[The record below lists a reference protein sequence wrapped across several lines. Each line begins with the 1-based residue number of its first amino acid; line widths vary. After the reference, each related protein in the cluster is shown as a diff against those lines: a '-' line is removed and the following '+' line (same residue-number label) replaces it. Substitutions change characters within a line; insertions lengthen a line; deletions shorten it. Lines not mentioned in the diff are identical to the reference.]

1 MLVAIVLC
9 GLGTAWGAEVTFGP
23 SAFSGQGTSGTG
35 SEISATIDG
44 VTFACDKGYGT
55 TQIRCYASSTIT
67 ISSSNTIT
75 SISFTFDGSYTGGLN
90 KTGYTGLSTTSW
102 VQKLGSQARITE
114 VKVTYTPATPAY
126 TITAQSNNESFG
138 TVSLTGNVITGA
150 PNSGYR
156 YASPAYT
163 VSPANSATVDKV
175 DNTFT
180 VTPSANT
187 TVTINFEAIPTYTV
201 TLGDDNSTLTEAIGN
216 AGVTLPTRNALNGYE
231 FAGWSETNVS
241 EETTSSPTIIPAGA
255 YSPTTNITLYPVYSK
270 SGGGTTP
277 SAFSV
282 GDTGNYAIVS
292 AEQNGKYYA
301 LPTNPTVNNGK
312 ITALEITVSEIN
324 GVKYVTTANASGF
337 TWTIASAT
345 NGYTLSD
352 GSKFIYH
359 SNGGSSGTNI
369 NYGTSTSY
377 TWAFTADGDY
387 VTMAGMSGSTTNSR
401 GLLFSGTTIGGYA
414 LSNAGNSG
422 YYKVMILPISAGV
435 TTYYWSAPIAA
446 AVEIPSI
453 VVAENPFLFS
463 TTATINCATEDA
475 AIKYSFDGEN
485 WSDYS
490 SPLTITETKT
500 IYAKAIK
507 GENESDVAQVTATKN
522 LATPSVTISGDLTLD
537 LDGKTNVNAGTLTA
551 AVIYNNAAVEGASV
565 TWSSNK
571 PEVAT
576 IDASTGAVTLLTTGT
591 VTFTATYAG
600 NSDYAEAVGTKVVTV
615 IDNNAPGTANNPYTV
630 ADVLTLYENDIVP
643 SNQVYVKGI
652 ISEISS
658 LNTLQYTSARYYIS
672 DSGTKEHQ
680 FYVYNGK
687 YIDGAD
693 FTVDDQIQVG
703 DEVVIYGKLTS
714 YQGINEFAGGNYIV
728 SLNRPDP
735 VELAAPIIF
744 HDGGTYEQA
753 LKVAMAGQGTIKYKL
768 NGGAEQTYSAPID
781 VNETTT
787 ITAWVEQD
795 GAKSDEI
802 SKTFTIE
809 TKEAG
814 PSIED
819 GYYTIKNNGNGKYV
833 NVAGRRTVTFVDEAA
848 TDAAP
853 GTVIKVKATDGQLEV
868 LRSQGVDIPGYAQRA
883 MNYVPPLVKAI
894 VERLGE
900 NNFIGE
906 PGLNNVA
913 NEFTDKFDYHLYL
926 EKLGNEGNNYRIYGK
941 TPSMTPVVDFYA
953 KNKEVIDGR
962 LPYLE
967 GFVKDIFTRIA
978 DKLGRGQGW
987 VDSFKIHDLWV
998 KMGGTESGL
1007 TEPVDEDA
1015 AAISQFYTQILSSE
1029 KNVWNFAHETMMI
1042 YWGRVKEYIN
1052 ENEDIASLIGDYA
1065 KYIDKVEYIQPNSK
1079 YYIVQQN
1086 GQMDFIS
1093 QYNTAITTSDVA
1105 AETDFTAWKLEKRS
1119 DFNVTFNAENT
1130 LNGDKELYTTLYTDF
1145 AYTLPD
1151 DVKAYA
1157 VTSINKK
1164 TGVAVKKEITGVIPA
1179 QTPVLLKLAIDE
1191 KVTENQTQRL
1201 TLSTEDGTVPETNL
1215 LVGPDYL
1222 INEYKI
1228 NAPQVESMLSVLSM
1242 LSQSLADQYEYLK
1255 RKNAGTVNN
1264 KYFFGLTED
1273 DLLLCTFKNEDDE
1286 EDCVVRNLSTGDQ
1299 KLGFYN
1305 NWEVNA
1311 NKAFLV
1317 SEEFDPIKLTLLGDV
1332 NRDGD
1337 VNVTDVSATV
1347 DISLGKATP
1356 ETHSEVYDFDAADA
1370 NESGSIDV
1378 TDAVIIVNISL
1389 GK

>member
-1 MLVAIVLC
+1 MTISSTEGATIYYTTNGVDPTTNSSIYSTPIAVNTNTTIKAMAVKDNMNNSNIATAAYTIQPNKPTITNNEGVVSISADENLAIYYTTDGNDPTTTSNLY
-9 GLGTAWGAEVTFGP
+9 
-23 SAFSGQGTSGTG
+23 SNAFSPNQSCTIKAIAVDEYNNYSEIVSANYIYIYRKNINSNYFVKVTDASALEAGDAIIIVDKNNIYALGADKGNNREAIGITPEASNGIIDGLTSAAQKIILVPQEDCWYLYTG
-35 SEISATIDG
+35 EGKYLYAASSSSNYLKTTATPDANAKSEISISNGNATIKFQG
-44 VTFACDKGYGT
+44 SNTRNLLRYNS
-55 TQIRCYASSTIT
+55 SSTLFSCYGSGQEDVQIYKEVVKPVVT
-67 ISSSNTIT
+67 VANP
-75 SISFTFDGSYTGGLN
+75 TF
-90 KTGYTGLSTTSW
+90 
-102 VQKLGSQARITE
+102 
-114 VKVTYTPATPAY
+114 
-126 TITAQSNNESFG
+126 
-138 TVSLTGNVITGA
+138 SLA
-150 PNSGYR
+150 SGVY
-156 YASPAYT
+156 
-163 VSPANSATVDKV
+163 
-175 DNTFT
+175 
-180 VTPSANT
+180 
-187 TVTINFEAIPTYTV
+187 FEAK
-201 TLGDDNSTLTEAIGN
+201 E
-216 AGVTLPTRNALNGYE
+216 
-231 FAGWSETNVS
+231 
-241 EETTSSPTIIPAGA
+241 
-255 YSPTTNITLYPVYSK
+255 
-270 SGGGTTP
+270 
-277 SAFSV
+277 
-282 GDTGNYAIVS
+282 
-292 AEQNGKYYA
+292 
-301 LPTNPTVNNGK
+301 
-312 ITALEITVSEIN
+312 
-324 GVKYVTTANASGF
+324 
-337 TWTIASAT
+337 
-345 NGYTLSD
+345 
-352 GSKFIYH
+352 
-359 SNGGSSGTNI
+359 
-369 NYGTSTSY
+369 
-377 TWAFTADGDY
+377 
-387 VTMAGMSGSTTNSR
+387 
-401 GLLFSGTTIGGYA
+401 
-414 LSNAGNSG
+414 
-422 YYKVMILPISAGV
+422 VMISCE
-435 TTYYWSAPIAA
+435 T
-446 AVEIPSI
+446 E
-453 VVAENPFLFS
+453 E
-463 TTATINCATEDA
+463 AT
-475 AIKYSFDGEN
+475 IKYSTDGETWN
-485 WSDYS
+485 DYS
-490 SPLTITETKT
+490 SALTISEPTTL
-500 IYAKAIK
+500 YAKAIK
-507 GENESDVAQVTATKN
+507 GEDESAVANAKYNVIITT
-522 LATPSVTISGDLTLD
+522 
-537 LDGKTNVNAGTLTA
+537 GKGTEANPFNVADA
-551 AVIYNNAAVEGASV
+551 
-565 TWSSNK
+565 NK
-571 PEVAT
+571 ILSA
-576 IDASTGAVTLLTTGT
+576 DVTL
-591 VTFTATYAG
+591 
-600 NSDYAEAVGTKVVTV
+600 EK
-615 IDNNAPGTANNPYTV
+615 
-630 ADVLTLYENDIVP
+630 
-643 SNQVYVKGI
+643 VYVKGI
-652 ISEISS
+652 VSQIDDI
-658 LNTLQYTSARYYIS
+658 NTTQYYNATYYIS
-672 DSGTKEHQ
+672 DDGSTDNQ
-680 FYVYNGK
+680 FYVYRGK
-687 YIDGAD
+687 NLANSD
-693 FTVDDQIQVG
+693 FTSEEQLQKG
-703 DEVVIYGKLTS
+703 DEVVVYGDLTIYGSDKVF
-714 YQGINEFAGGNYIV
+714 EFKQGNYIV
-728 SLNRPDP
+728 SLTRPEP
-735 VELAAPIIF
+735 VELAKPIIF

-753 LKVAMAGQGTIKYKL
+753 LKVAIAGQGTIKYKL
-768 NGGAEQTYSAPID
+768 NGGAEQTYSTPID

-795 GAKSDEI
+795 GSKSKEI

-814 PSIED
+814 PTIED

-883 MNYVPPLVKAI
+883 MNYVPALVKAI

-1015 AAISQFYTQILSSE
+1015 AAISQFYTEILSSE

-1052 ENEDIASLIGDYA
+1052 DNEDIASLIGDYS
-1065 KYIDKVEYIQPNSK
+1065 KYIDKVEYIQPDFK
-1079 YYIVQQN
+1079 YYIVQKD

-1093 QYNTAITTSDVA
+1093 EGNTAITTSDVA
-1105 AETDFTAWKLEKRS
+1105 TETDFTAWKLEKRS

-1179 QTPVLLKLAIDE
+1179 QTPVLLKLAVDE
-1191 KVTENQTQRL
+1191 KVTENQTQTL
-1201 TLSTEDGTVPETNL
+1201 TLSTEAGTAPETNL

-1332 NRDGD
+1332 NRDGV

-1356 ETHSEVYDFDAADA
+1356 ETHSDVYDFDAADA
-1370 NESGSIDV
+1370 DESGSVDV

>member
-1 MLVAIVLC
+1 MKHFLQKTQLRALMLVALVLC
-9 GLGTAWGAEVTFGP
+9 GLGTTWGEDVTYTLTISASDFNTTSYAANNNEKTSNAVCTTDNTKTYEVKWTSYQVMKSSSNMQWQKSKGYIYNSTDLGTINSVTVNS
-23 SAFSGQGTSGTG
+23 SAGSFITYYGTSAQPSSGTTVG
-35 SEISATIDG
+35 NGYFKTSVGSAT
-44 VTFACDKGYGT
+44 GT
-55 TQIRCYASSTIT
+55 TSSIVITFTISGSSLT
-67 ISSSNTIT
+67 PAGLSFGETTSYTVNLGENFTVPTLINPNSLTVAYSSSNT
-75 SISFTFDGSYTGGLN
+75 G
-90 KTGYTGLSTTSW
+90 
-102 VQKLGSQARITE
+102 V
-114 VKVTYTPATPAY
+114 
-126 TITAQSNNESFG
+126 
-138 TVSLTGNVITGA
+138 
-150 PNSGYR
+150 
-156 YASPAYT
+156 
-163 VSPANSATVDKV
+163 ATVD
-175 DNTFT
+175 
-180 VTPSANT
+180 A
-187 TVTINFEAIPTYTV
+187 
-201 TLGDDNSTLTEAIGN
+201 
-216 AGVTLPTRNALNGYE
+216 
-231 FAGWSETNVS
+231 
-241 EETTSSPTIIPAGA
+241 TS
-255 YSPTTNITLYPVYSK
+255 
-270 SGGGTTP
+270 
-277 SAFSV
+277 
-282 GDTGNYAIVS
+282 
-292 AEQNGKYYA
+292 
-301 LPTNPTVNNGK
+301 
-312 ITALEITVSEIN
+312 
-324 GVKYVTTANASGF
+324 
-337 TWTIASAT
+337 
-345 NGYTLSD
+345 
-352 GSKFIYH
+352 
-359 SNGGSSGTNI
+359 
-369 NYGTSTSY
+369 
-377 TWAFTADGDY
+377 
-387 VTMAGMSGSTTNSR
+387 
-401 GLLFSGTTIGGYA
+401 
-414 LSNAGNSG
+414 
-422 YYKVMILPISAGV
+422 
-435 TTYYWSAPIAA
+435 
-446 AVEIPSI
+446 
-453 VVAENPFLFS
+453 
-463 TTATINCATEDA
+463 
-475 AIKYSFDGEN
+475 
-485 WSDYS
+485 
-490 SPLTITETKT
+490 
-500 IYAKAIK
+500 
-507 GENESDVAQVTATKN
+507 
-522 LATPSVTISGDLTLD
+522 
-537 LDGKTNVNAGTLTA
+537 
-551 AVIYNNAAVEGASV
+551 
-565 TWSSNK
+565 
-571 PEVAT
+571 
-576 IDASTGAVTLLTTGT
+576 GAVTLIGAGTTT
-591 VTFTATYAG
+591 ITASSEETSTYAAG
-600 NSDYAEAVGTKVVTV
+600 STYYTLKVV
-615 IDNNAPGTANNPYTV
+615 DPNAPGTGNNPYTV
-630 ADVLTLYENDIVP
+630 AQAIENTPASGNSED
-643 SNQVYVKGI
+643 VYVKGVVSGFYKNDI
-652 ISEISS
+652 ISDGE
-658 LNTLQYTSARYYIS
+658 YFRYYIS
-672 DSGTKEHQ
+672 DENVNNQLLVFKGKGLNNVAFSNADDLQIGDVVVVKGQLSTYNNTKE
-680 FYVYNGK
+680 
-687 YIDGAD
+687 
-693 FTVDDQIQVG
+693 
-703 DEVVIYGKLTS
+703 
-714 YQGINEFAGGNYIV
+714 INSDNYIV
-728 SLNRPDP
+728 SLKRKTTPTLSFGENAYSVVKNGTLTISATSNSTGDITYESSNTDVAEIDATSGVVTAKAAGTCTITATIAATDDYKSITATVELTVTAPKHKVTFYQNGEILSEVEVSEDTAIEFP
-735 VELAAPIIF
+735 VNLTDIEGKTFVGWIASTITGETNDAPTFITTATMGTSDVNYYAVFAIKTEGENTTTTDVLTANLIDAGSSYSNWNGKTVSSNAVYAGNSMTGQGVSIQLRSSNNSGVISTTSGGNLSKISVVWNNTTSDDRKLDIYGSNTAYSAASDLYNSSKQGTKLGSITYGTSTELAIDDDYNYIGIRSNSGALYLDKISITWEYTPVSYSAYCTTVLPPIELAAPIIF

-768 NGGAEQTYSAPID
+768 NGGAEQTYSTPID

-795 GAKSDEI
+795 GSKSKEI

-819 GYYTIKNNGNGKYV
+819 GYYTIKNNGNGMYV
-833 NVAGRRTVTFVDEAA
+833 NVAGRRTVTFVKEADTA
-848 TDAAP
+848 AAP

-883 MNYVPPLVKAI
+883 MNYVPALVKAI

-998 KMGGTESGL
+998 KMGGTELGL

-1042 YWGRVKEYIN
+1042 YWSRVKEYIN
-1052 ENEDIASLIGDYA
+1052 DNEEISGLIGDYA
-1065 KYIDKVEYIQPNSK
+1065 KYIDKVEYIQPNFK

-1093 QYNTAITTSDVA
+1093 EGNTAITTSDVA

-1179 QTPVLLKLAIDE
+1179 QTPVLLKLAVDE
-1191 KVTENQTQRL
+1191 KVTENQTQTL
-1201 TLSTEDGTVPETNL
+1201 TLSTEAGTAPETNL

-1286 EDCVVRNLSTGDQ
+1286 EDCVVRNLSTGDK

-1356 ETHSEVYDFDAADA
+1356 ETHSDVYDFDAADA
-1370 NESGSIDV
+1370 DESGSVDV